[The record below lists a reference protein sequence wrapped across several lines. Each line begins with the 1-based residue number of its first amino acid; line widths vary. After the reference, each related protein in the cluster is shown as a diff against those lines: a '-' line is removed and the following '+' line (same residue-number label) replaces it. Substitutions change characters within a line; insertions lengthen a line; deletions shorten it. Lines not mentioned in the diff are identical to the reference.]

1 MAGLAGEFREPAL
14 PETKAIDA
22 LAETIAAAR
31 LARTPLPAQAGEAP
45 ADVARAYAVQGAV
58 HRRLAVSRFGRRSG
72 WKIGCTTPVMQD
84 YLGIDHPCAAGL
96 FAGTSH
102 ASGAVLRHGDFVR
115 VGVECEIAVRLAHDL
130 PGEGATA
137 DSVRGAVGEVMAA
150 IEIVDDRYVDWQSI
164 GTPMLIADDFFAAGC
179 VLGAGLAP
187 DALPDLAGLH
197 GRTLID
203 GVEVGA
209 GMGADVLG
217 HPYAAL
223 AWLAEHA
230 QARGAPLRA
239 GETVLLGSL
248 VKTQWLPPGAVARV
262 EIEALGAVEAR
273 FAAD

>member
-1 MAGLAGEFREPAL
+1 M
-14 PETKAIDA
+14 PETAALED
-22 LAETIAAAR
+22 LAETIATAR
-31 LARTPLPAQAGEAP
+31 LARRPLPAQLGKAP
-45 ADVARAYAVQGAV
+45 QDLARAYAVQGAV
-58 HRRLAVSRFGRRSG
+58 HRRLGASRFGRRSG

-96 FAGTSH
+96 FAGSTH

-137 DSVRGAVGEVMAA
+137 DSVRGAVGAVMAA
-150 IEIVDDRYVDWQSI
+150 IEIVDDRYVDWRTI

-179 VLGAGLAP
+179 VLGAGLP
-187 DALPDLAGLH
+187 PGELPDLAGLR

-203 GVEVGA
+203 GVEAGA
-209 GMGADVLG
+209 GRGADVLG

-223 AWLAEHA
+223 AWLAGQA
-230 QARGAPLRA
+230 QGRGEPLQA

-248 VKTQWLPPGAVARV
+248 VRTEWVPAGASVRV
-262 EIEALGAVEAR
+262 EIEALGSVEVQ
-273 FAAD
+273 FAGG